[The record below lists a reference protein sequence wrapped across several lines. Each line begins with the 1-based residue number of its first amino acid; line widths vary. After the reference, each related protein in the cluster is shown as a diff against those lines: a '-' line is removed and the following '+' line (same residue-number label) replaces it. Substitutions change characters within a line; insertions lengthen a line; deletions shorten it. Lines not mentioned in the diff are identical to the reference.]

1 MYNENIFC
9 EICRVNVA
17 SLLMVVLMNKMD
29 YATDILRSLLLR
41 LIDKSVMSKNPHMML
56 RRTESVVEKMLT
68 NWMALNMYTYLTDYA
83 GASLF
88 LLYKAIKY
96 QVDKGPVDALTYDAR
111 YSLSEDRLL
120 KEQIDHSVVVS
131 IGFKLTIDYNRNFLL
146 SAIKELILCF
156 QNITQEDNK
165 LLCKVLDC
173 DTISQVK
180 SKILD
185 AVYKNTAFSLRPS
198 IYDVDLGMQFE

>member
-1 MYNENIFC
+1 
-9 EICRVNVA
+9 
-17 SLLMVVLMNKMD
+17 MVVLINKMD

-41 LIDKSVMSKNPHMML
+41 LIDKSVMSKHPHMML

-88 LLYKAIKY
+88 LLFKAIKY

-120 KEQIDHSVVVS
+120 REQIDHNIIVN
-131 IGFKLTIDYNRNFLL
+131 IGFKLIINDNRNVQLNTVKGL
-146 SAIKELILCF
+146 LILYF
-156 QNITQEDNK
+156 QNLYVSQDEDK
-165 LLCKVLDC
+165 VLCKVLDC

-185 AVYKNTAFSLRPS
+185 AVYKNTAFTLRPS
-198 IYDVDLGMQFE
+198 IYDVDLGMHYKKI